1 MGSIW
6 HRRAPPDGPSR
17 IDATPLRR
25 GLDRQIWLAYRKWMS
40 EPRSS
45 ASASPVHRAEE
56 RVRELEAQ
64 LAALTLE
71 RDTLRLA
78 YRNAQQELELLRRR
92 LFLAK
97 AERLDTAQLELEL
110 GHKLAALDAL
120 TQQLGVASPPDEP
133 SSSGPR
139 PASPPA
145 PRPTPPSTGR
155 RDLRT
160 LDLIEERI
168 ELTDPVLEGR
178 AERIDWEES
187 CQMSWRRGGLVRT
200 ILACAKYRVI
210 GEPSEELVAEP
221 GAAEPLLVPAST
233 QPVATSEATTDATT
247 DGATEATTDG
257 TATAPTI
264 PRAAAASGAATLVTT
279 PLPPQLLPR
288 CLATPS
294 LLAHV
299 LSEKF
304 CDGLPFHRQEDRFA
318 RLGVRLD
325 RGTMCRWA
333 EELGATLGATVV
345 EAMHDEAMRTA
356 FCISTDAT
364 GVLVQPISGG
374 DQARRGCRRGHFL
387 VQIADADHIFFEYL
401 AKETSAA
408 IGERFRGFSGYV
420 QADAKSVYDLLFR
433 PPSERP
439 PSDDGEPDLAE
450 RKEVGCWAHA
460 RRKLWETAIT
470 SKDPVARE
478 GVLRIQRI
486 FDLERTWRGK
496 PPEQIRALRALHLR
510 PHTDAFFAWVDVE
523 YERVRGQRG
532 MLRSALGYAHRQR
545 GPLTRFF
552 DDGRLVLTNN
562 QSERELRRVAIGR
575 KAWLFVGSD
584 DHAQAAGNILS
595 LIASARLHRLDPEA
609 YLRDLIRVLPHWA
622 RDRYLELAP
631 RYWLA
636 TRARLDATQLERELG
651 PLDLPAPASAAEQP
665 AAD

>member
-1 MGSIW
+1 M
-6 HRRAPPDGPSR
+6 
-17 IDATPLRR
+17 
-25 GLDRQIWLAYRKWMS
+25 
-40 EPRSS
+40 
-45 ASASPVHRAEE
+45 V
-56 RVRELEAQ
+56 ELEAQ
-64 LAALTLE
+64 LAALTVE

-120 TQQLGVASPPDEP
+120 SLQLGKPDPQNAPSSGANSASPKDPGAKRKP
-133 SSSGPR
+133 
-139 PASPPA
+139 
-145 PRPTPPSTGR
+145 TGR
-155 RDLRT
+155 RDLR
-160 LDLIEERI
+160 DLELPEERI

-178 AERIDWEES
+178 AERIDWDES
-187 CQMSWRRGGLVRT
+187 CQLSWRRAGFVRT
-200 ILACAKYRVI
+200 VVARAKYRV
-210 GEPSEELVAEP
+210 V
-221 GAAEPLLVPAST
+221 
-233 QPVATSEATTDATT
+233 EATPDAP
-247 DGATEATTDG
+247 AE
-257 TATAPTI
+257 
-264 PRAAAASGAATLVTT
+264 STLVTA
-279 PLPPQLLPR
+279 PVPPQLLTR
-288 CLATPS
+288 SLAAPS

-304 CDGLPFHRQEDRFA
+304 CDGLPFHRQEDRFT
-318 RLGVRLD
+318 RLGLRLD
-325 RGTMCRWA
+325 LGTMCRWA

-345 EAMHDEAMRTA
+345 EAIRDEAMRTA

-364 GVLVQPISGG
+364 GVLVQPIAGG

-408 IGERFRGFSGYV
+408 IGELFRGFSGYV
-420 QADAKSVYDLLFR
+420 QADAKSVYDLLFK
-433 PPSERP
+433 PPEERP
-439 PSDDGEPDLAE
+439 PPDDGEPDLAE
-450 RKEVGCWAHA
+450 RKEVGCWSHL

-486 FDLERTWRGK
+486 FDLDRTWRGK
-496 PPEQIRALRALHLR
+496 PPDEIRSLRELHLR
-510 PHTDAFFAWVDVE
+510 PHTDAFFAWVAVE
-523 YERVRGQRG
+523 YERVKGQRG

-552 DDGRLVLTNN
+552 DDGRLALTNN
-562 QSERELRRVAIGR
+562 QSERELRRVAVGR

-584 DHAQAAGNILS
+584 DHAQAAGNLMS

-609 YLRDLIRVLPHWA
+609 YLRDLIRVVPHWP

-636 TRARLDATQLERELG
+636 TRARLDAAQLERELG
-651 PLDLPAPASAAEQP
+651 PLDLPASAPAAQQP
-665 AAD
+665 AAG